1 MKLVWRIKSRAR
13 KSRVIALEVCFPVE
27 TKSQC
32 LSILRMLFLQQ
43 FQHSIGSCSEGI
55 EANGPEIVIKEANS
69 DIPAGPPKVICRRKD

>member
-1 MKLVWRIKSRAR
+1 
-13 KSRVIALEVCFPVE
+13 
-27 TKSQC
+27 
-32 LSILRMLFLQQ
+32 MLFLQQ